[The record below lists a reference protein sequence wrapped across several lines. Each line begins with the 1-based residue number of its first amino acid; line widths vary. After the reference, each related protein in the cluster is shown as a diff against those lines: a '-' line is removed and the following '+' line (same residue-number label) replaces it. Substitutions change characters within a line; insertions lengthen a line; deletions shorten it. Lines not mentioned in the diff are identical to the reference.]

1 MSNQTAFASFWLQK
15 RIIEF
20 VNDGILQRNH
30 FVTQQ
35 PKFWTSNFDKKTLW
49 HNLAAFTFP
58 LDVSFEESKLFDS
71 KGTRFRRKFSS
82 FHFVTYFCHVWE
94 VLGFLSPLQPR
105 QMLWPVKGSRP
116 LNTTWWCWSTSS
128 IITLLSPNLGRKH
141 VSLEY
146 LLFFSAEKK
155 KTLVQITLSYSLWAG
170 IC

>member
-1 MSNQTAFASFWLQK
+1 M
-15 RIIEF
+15 IEF
-20 VNDGILQRNH
+20 VNDGIIQRNH

-49 HNLAAFTFP
+49 HNLAAFTVP
-58 LDVSFEESKLFDS
+58 PDVFFEEFLDS
-71 KGTRFRRKFSS
+71 KCTRFRRKFSS

-105 QMLWPVKGSRP
+105 QMLWPVKGPRP
-116 LNTTWWCWSTSS
+116 LNTTWWCGSTSS
-128 IITLLSPNLGRKH
+128 IITLLSPNLGRH

-146 LLFFSAEKK
+146 LLFFSTEKK
-155 KTLVQITLSYSLWAG
+155 KTLVQITLSTLSYSLWAG